1 MDAKNR
7 SVNTFTIPFL
17 TVPPY
22 IADADADADAAYDP
36 LNRQAYTDAV
46 FTAFA
51 VVLHFSTQPS

>member
-22 IADADADADAAYDP
+22 IADADADAAYDP

-51 VVLHFSTQPS
+51 VVMHFPTQPS